1 MKAMRLGVPNPAMA
15 RLPGLAALLSPHE
28 LVLGQRACRR
38 DQQLDALLAWG
49 RKPSAAWAE
58 AEARRRRLPLWRCE
72 DGFLRSLGLGPED
85 PPLALVLDD
94 TGIYYDCTVPSG
106 LDRLVAADLDADGRR
121 RAVAL
126 RHAWC
131 AAGLSKYNG
140 ARDSLPP
147 AEPYVLVVDQTAGD
161 LSLRWGAGDADAFGM
176 ALAAALAD
184 HPQHRVVVKQH
195 PDVVAGRKRGHFTAA
210 QLRHERILTFADGGH
225 PVALLAQAAAVYVV
239 TSQMGFEALLW
250 GRPVHCFGMPFYAG
264 WGLTRDRRPAPPWRR
279 VGADLEQLVHGA
291 LVGYSRYRDPVSGAA
306 CAPERLID
314 HLALQRRQLLA
325 VPTDLVA
332 YGFRR
337 WKRPVLRRYLRGPRG
352 SRLRFRRLGA
362 PPPLPGVTAVVW
374 GRQRQLP
381 APSLQV
387 EDGFLRSVGLGANL
401 IEPMSWVVDSSGI
414 YYDCSAPSDLESFL
428 AGHGFEPHECRR
440 AQALRERIVAAGL
453 TKYNL
458 QAEPWRRPSRVEGR
472 PVVLVPGQVPGDASI
487 RYGVPPESPVRSN
500 ADLLAAVRAAQPEAY
515 VLYKPHPDVVAG
527 LRHGGAGERHCS
539 GLADEVLLHGAI
551 DHLLDTVDAVHVLT
565 SLTGFEALLRQRPV
579 HVHGLPFY
587 AGWGL
592 TDDRL
597 HCPRRGRR
605 LQLDELV
612 FGALIH
618 YPIYVC
624 RRSGDHIPP
633 ELALDQLLAWRAQPP
648 RPLGLRRRLLRRW
661 RPLQERLFGDR
672 FPFRSK

>member
-1 MKAMRLGVPNPAMA
+1 MRLGVPNPAMA

-38 DQQLDALLAWG
+38 DQQLEALLAWG

-58 AEARRRRLPLWRCE
+58 AEARRRDLPLWRCE
-72 DGFLRSLGLGPED
+72 DGFLRSLGLGPEE

-94 TGIYYDCTVPSG
+94 TGIYYDSTAPSG

-126 RHAWC
+126 RKAWC

-140 ARDSLPP
+140 ACDSPPP

-161 LSLRWGAGDADAFGM
+161 LSLRWGAGDTDAFAA

-184 HPQHRVVVKQH
+184 HPQHHVVVKQH
-195 PDVVAGRKRGHFTAA
+195 PDVVVGRKRGHFTAA
-210 QLRHERILTFADGGH
+210 QLRHPRILTVADGGH

-264 WGLTRDRRPAPPWRR
+264 WGLTSDRRPAPPWRR
-279 VGADLEQLVHGA
+279 GGADLEQLLHGA
-291 LVGYSRYRDPVSGAA
+291 LVGYSRYRDPVSGAP
-306 CAPERLID
+306 CGPERLID
-314 HLALQRRQLLA
+314 HLALQRQHLLA
-325 VPTDLVA
+325 VPPDLVA

-362 PPPLPGVTAVVW
+362 PAPVPGVTAVVW
-374 GRQRQLP
+374 GRQRQLA
-381 APSLQV
+381 APTLHL

-401 IEPMSWVVDSSGI
+401 IEPLSWVVDRRGI
-414 YYDCSAPSDLESFL
+414 YYDSSAPSDLEHFL
-428 AGHGFEPHECRR
+428 AGHGFEPHERRR

-458 QAEPWRRPSRVEGR
+458 QAEPWRRPPRVEGR

-487 RYGVPPESPVRSN
+487 RYGVPADSPVRSN
-500 ADLLAAVRAAQPEAY
+500 ADLLAAVREAQPEAY

-527 LRHGGAGERHCS
+527 LRHGGVGERHCP
-539 GLADEVLLHGAI
+539 GLADEVLLHGAM
-551 DHLLDTVDAVHVLT
+551 DHLLGVVDGVHVLT
-565 SLTGFEALLRQRPV
+565 SLTGFEALLRHRPV

-592 TDDRL
+592 THDRL
-597 HCPRRGRR
+597 RCPRRGRG

-612 FGALIH
+612 FGALIQ

-633 ELALDQLLAWRAQPP
+633 ELALDQLLDWRSQPAQ
-648 RPLGLRRRLLRRW
+648 PLGLRRRLLRRW

-672 FPFRSK
+672 FPFRSR

>member
-1 MKAMRLGVPNPAMA
+1 MRFGVPNPAMA
-15 RLPGLAALLSPHE
+15 RLPGLAELLSPHS
-28 LVLGQRACRR
+28 LVLGRRACRR
-38 DQQLDALLAWG
+38 DRQLEALLAWG

-58 AEARRRRLPLWRCE
+58 AEARRRELPLWRCE

-94 TGIYYDCTVPSG
+94 RGIYYDATAPSR
-106 LDRLVAADLDADGRR
+106 LDRLVAAPLSDGERQ
-121 RAVAL
+121 RARGL
-126 RHAWC
+126 RQAWC
-131 AAGLSKYNG
+131 DARLSKYNG
-140 ARDSLPP
+140 ARESPP
-147 AEPYVLVVDQTAGD
+147 PDDDFVLVVDQTAGD
-161 LSLRWGAGDADAFGM
+161 LSLRWGAGDAEAFAA

-184 HPQHRVVVKQH
+184 HPRHRVVVKQH
-195 PDVVAGRKRGHFTAA
+195 PDVVAGRKRGHFSPA
-210 QLRHERILTFADGGH
+210 QLRHDRIITMADGGH
-225 PVALLAQAAAVYVV
+225 PVALLERATAVYVV

-250 GRPVHCFGMPFYAG
+250 GRPVHCFGLPFYAG
-264 WGLTRDRRPAPPWRR
+264 WGLTVDRRPPPAWRQG
-279 VGADLEQLVHGA
+279 GADLERLVHGA

-306 CAPERLID
+306 CGPERLIE
-314 HLALQRRQLLA
+314 HLALQRRHLLA

-337 WKRPVLRRYLRGPRG
+337 WKRPVLRRFLRGPRG

-362 PPPLPGVTAVVW
+362 PAPAPGTTAVVW
-374 GRQRQLP
+374 GRQAHLP
-381 APSLQV
+381 APSLQL

-401 IEPMSWVVDSSGI
+401 IEPLSWVVDRSGI
-414 YYDCSAPSDLESFL
+414 YYDCSAPSDLERFL
-428 AGHGFEPHECRR
+428 ASHGFAPEERRR
-440 AQALRERIVAAGL
+440 AGALRERIVAAGL

-458 QAEPWRRPSRVEGR
+458 QADPWHRPPMDDGR
-472 PVVLVPGQVPGDASI
+472 PVLLVPGQVPGDASI
-487 RYGVPPESPVRSN
+487 RFGVPADSAVRSN
-500 ADLLAAVRAAQPEAY
+500 ADLLAAVRESQPEAY
-515 VLYKPHPDVVAG
+515 LLYKPHPDVVAG
-527 LRHGGAGERHCS
+527 LRHGGAGERHCP
-539 GLADEVLLHGAI
+539 GLADEVLLHGAM
-551 DHLLDTVDAVHVLT
+551 DHLLGVVDAVHVLT

-592 TDDRL
+592 TQDSLR
-597 HCPRRGRR
+597 CGRRGRA

-633 ELALDQLLAWRAQPP
+633 ELALDQLHDWRSQPAQ
-648 RPLGLRRRLLRRW
+648 PLGLRRRLLRRW

-672 FPFRSK
+672 FSSRSR

>member
-1 MKAMRLGVPNPAMA
+1 MRLGVPNPAMA

-28 LVLGQRACRR
+28 LVLGERACRR
-38 DQQLDALLAWG
+38 DQQLQALLAWG

-58 AEARRRRLPLWRCE
+58 AEARRRDLPLWRCE
-72 DGFLRSLGLGPED
+72 DGFLRSLGLGPEE

-94 TGIYYDCTVPSG
+94 TGIYYDSTVPSG
-106 LDRLVAADLDADGRR
+106 LDRLVAADLDADARR

-126 RHAWC
+126 RNAWC
-131 AAGLSKYNG
+131 TAGLSKYNG
-140 ARDSLPP
+140 ACDSPPP

-161 LSLRWGAGDADAFGM
+161 LSLRWGAGDTDAFAA

-184 HPQHRVVVKQH
+184 HPQHHVVVKQH

-210 QLRHERILTFADGGH
+210 QLRHPRILTVADGGH

-264 WGLTRDRRPAPPWRR
+264 WGLTSDRRPAPPWRR
-279 VGADLEQLVHGA
+279 GGADLEQLVHGA
-291 LVGYSRYRDPVSGAA
+291 LVGYSRYRDPVSGAP
-306 CAPERLID
+306 CGPERLID
-314 HLALQRRQLLA
+314 HLALQRQHLLA
-325 VPTDLVA
+325 VPPDLVA

-362 PPPLPGVTAVVW
+362 PAPVPGVTAVVW
-374 GRQRQLP
+374 GRQRQLA
-381 APSLQV
+381 APTLHL

-401 IEPMSWVVDSSGI
+401 IEPLSWVVDRRGI
-414 YYDCSAPSDLESFL
+414 YYDSSAPSDLEHFL
-428 AGHGFEPHECRR
+428 AGHGFEPHERRR

-458 QAEPWRRPSRVEGR
+458 QAEPWRRPPRVEGR

-487 RYGVPPESPVRSN
+487 RYGVPADSPVRSN
-500 ADLLAAVRAAQPEAY
+500 ADLLAAVRETQPEAY

-527 LRHGGAGERHCS
+527 LRHGGAGERHCP
-539 GLADEVLLHGAI
+539 GLADEVLLHGAM
-551 DHLLDTVDAVHVLT
+551 DHLLGLVDGVHVLT
-565 SLTGFEALLRQRPV
+565 SLTGFEALLRQRSV
-579 HVHGLPFY
+579 HVYGLPFY

-592 TDDRL
+592 THDRL
-597 HCPRRGRR
+597 RCPRRGRG
-605 LQLDELV
+605 LELDELV
-612 FGALIH
+612 FGALIQ

-624 RRSGDHIPP
+624 RHSGDHIPP
-633 ELALDQLLAWRAQPP
+633 ELALDQLLDWRSQPAQ
-648 RPLGLRRRLLRRW
+648 PLGLRRRLLRRW

-672 FPFRSK
+672 FPFRSR